1 LKDRWRTTLKF
12 RRPNSANF
20 KAIKQKKYVPLSLIQ
35 LQDTTH
41 QDVKQRLKVVHDK
54 FMTLDETGLSKL
66 TAEEREF
73 AKADK
78 K

>member
-1 LKDRWRTTLKF
+1 
-12 RRPNSANF
+12 
-20 KAIKQKKYVPLSLIQ
+20 

-41 QDVKQRLKVVHDK
+41 QDVKQRLKVAHDK